1 MFLEIVLAISSL
13 YLAFII
19 QYLTVT
25 FRTYQVSEI
34 HIPLSLRE
42 LVRNVCNRSD
52 VEYRLW
58 KVTDSNVMIMAAF
71 YMPPLKPV
79 IVFDGK
85 VLMENIETAKV
96 FLAHE
101 LGHIKRRS
109 QLKLF
114 LFSAVLITLT
124 FYVSYISEIA
134 SLAIFLTLIIALLM
148 LYRYEEFKADE
159 YAASIVG
166 YEKVLS
172 VYSRLALKQ
181 GQMKVK
187 LYSNPALIVVS
198 ILKKLGIYPSI
209 TDRIKNLYYMGKL
222 VT

>member
-1 MFLEIVLAISSL
+1 MG
-13 YLAFII
+13 
-19 QYLTVT
+19 
-25 FRTYQVSEI
+25 SEMCI
-34 HIPLSLRE
+34 R
-42 LVRNVCNRSD
+42 
-52 VEYRLW
+52 
-58 KVTDSNVMIMAAF
+58 DS
-71 YMPPLKPV
+71 
-79 IVFDGK
+79 
-85 VLMENIETAKV
+85 
-96 FLAHE
+96 
-101 LGHIKRRS
+101 HIKRRS

>member
-1 MFLEIVLAISSL
+1 MFLEIVLAILSL
-13 YLAFII
+13 YLAFIV
-19 QYLTVT
+19 QYLTVA

-42 LVRNVCNRSD
+42 LVRSVCNGAN

-71 YMPPLKPV
+71 YMPPLNPV

-85 VLMENIETAKV
+85 VLMENVETAKV

-114 LFSAVLITLT
+114 LFSVMLITLT
-124 FYVSYISEIA
+124 FYISYISEIA
-134 SLAIFLTLIIALLM
+134 SLAVFLVLIIALLM

-172 VYSRLALKQ
+172 VYSNLASKQ

-209 TDRIKNLYYMGKL
+209 TDRIKNLYYTSKL
-222 VT
+222 VA

>member
-1 MFLEIVLAISSL
+1 MFLEIVLAILSL

-19 QYLTVT
+19 QYLTVA
-25 FRTYQVSEI
+25 FRTYHVSEI

-42 LVRNVCNRSD
+42 LAKNVCKRAD
-52 VEYRLW
+52 IEYRLW
-58 KVTDSNVMIMAAF
+58 KVTDNNVMIMAAF
-71 YMPPLKPV
+71 YLPPLNPV

-85 VLMENIETAKV
+85 VLMENVETAKV

-101 LGHIKRRS
+101 LGHIKRKS

-114 LFSAVLITLT
+114 LFSVMLITLT

-134 SLAIFLTLIIALLM
+134 SLAVFLVLIIALLM

-172 VYSRLALKQ
+172 VYSKLASKQ

-209 TDRIKNLYYMGKL
+209 TDRIRNLHYMSKL

>member
-42 LVRNVCNRSD
+42 LVRNVCNRLD

-222 VT
+222 VS